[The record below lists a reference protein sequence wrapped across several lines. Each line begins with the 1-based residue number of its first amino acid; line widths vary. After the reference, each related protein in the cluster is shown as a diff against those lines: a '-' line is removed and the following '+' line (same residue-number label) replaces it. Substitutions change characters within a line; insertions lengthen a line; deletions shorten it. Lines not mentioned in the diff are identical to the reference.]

1 MDQTLTPTMTP
12 DYSAVIRTL
21 HRERSALLRRVWVA
35 AVTLAALAVA
45 VLPWPLLGLLV
56 VWLALV
62 AWLLRDSDSPGYC
75 E

>member
-1 MDQTLTPTMTP
+1 MMTQTMTSTP
-12 DYSAVIRTL
+12 DYSPGVLRTL
-21 HRERSALLRRVWVA
+21 YRAHAVARRRVWVA